1 MRLLGFSVEY
11 SVWFGGADPAHLYFA
26 QGALDGG
33 LDIPHNE
40 KRMVGYDKGA
50 KKMDAET
57 LSKYIYGGHVEEYME
72 TMQEEEPEKYQ
83 AHFAK
88 YIEAGVEPGEV
99 EDLYKAVSG
108 GCARTCATVW
118 FGKDVGGAQ
127 EQQFA
132 PLDSFCAPG
141 LAGELQCD
149 LCARYGSIRHV
160 KHPIPSDLGSETMM
174 GLGVIGSGHRWPSRD
189 PQVL

>member
-108 GCARTCATVW
+108 GCTRTCASVVW
-118 FGKDVGGAQ
+118 EGDVGGPGNSSLPHLIH
-127 EQQFA
+127 FA
-132 PLDSFCAPG
+132 HLVSVGSSSVICA
-141 LAGELQCD
+141 LATV
-149 LCARYGSIRHV
+149 RSV
-160 KHPIPSDLGSETMM
+160 M
-174 GLGVIGSGHRWPSRD
+174 
-189 PQVL
+189 

>member
-1 MRLLGFSVEY
+1 M
-11 SVWFGGADPAHLYFA
+11 WFGGADPAHLYFA

-108 GCARTCATVW
+108 GLHAHLRIC
-118 FGKDVGGAQ
+118 
-127 EQQFA
+127 
-132 PLDSFCAPG
+132 
-141 LAGELQCD
+141 
-149 LCARYGSIRHV
+149 
-160 KHPIPSDLGSETMM
+160 
-174 GLGVIGSGHRWPSRD
+174 GLGRMWGGRLRNSSLPT
-189 PQVL
+189 